1 MHEFDCPLTVNVSL
15 VFLLLLALIA
25 ANLPF
30 FSERILFFI
39 RPKAGVKKFGWR
51 LLEVLLLYFVVG
63 GAGYL
68 LETKAGIV
76 HEQDWEFYVITLC
89 LFLVFAY
96 PGFVYRYLW
105 RKHS

>member
-1 MHEFDCPLTVNVSL
+1 M
-15 VFLLLLALIA
+15 VFLLLLVFIA

-30 FSERILFFI
+30 FSERLLFVI
-39 RPKAGVKKFGWR
+39 RPKSGVKNFGWR
-51 LLEVLLLYFVVG
+51 LLEVLLLYLIVG
-63 GAGYL
+63 GVGYL
-68 LETKAGIV
+68 LEARAGNV
-76 HEQDWEFYVITLC
+76 HEQSWEFYAITLC